1 MPSYV
6 WNILKPMAWNIVNI
20 AKTAE
25 SCPNI
30 PNACAPLFICWYIKR
45 YDEYI
50 TAQSI
55 QKIHQYG
62 SDFLEKY
69 QFDSLLKNFMF
80 MSF

>member
-6 WNILKPMAWNIVNI
+6 WNILKPMAWNIVKI

-25 SCPNI
+25 SCPKI

-45 YDEYI
+45 YDKYI

-55 QKIHQYG
+55 QKIHQ
-62 SDFLEKY
+62 
-69 QFDSLLKNFMF
+69 
-80 MSF
+80 